1 VLPPAIFQEESSMRL
16 LRDALVWGYWHPF
29 KRLVWAL
36 PDGSAH
42 VLAGGLGRLLG
53 RVPNA
58 RLAGMA
64 EAARSIPGVPDDPA
78 ARLALARKAL
88 VEFCR
93 TDVEVLLFPKLT
105 PARTAALVTIAGRE
119 RLDAALGTG
128 RGVMLAFGHYGANQ
142 MIMPAIGYAGYRMWQ
157 LSAPATALNEKLP
170 EARGALVRRTRELR
184 WEHEQA
190 LPVTHIN
197 IFGGLKEA
205 FACLRGGHVL
215 GVAVDGGGG
224 GKRTAVPFLGRTAA
238 FPLGPMELAG
248 RTGCVVLPCFM
259 ERASGGRLTLRIE
272 EALPDVAPGPEAAAC
287 ATARMAGRLSR
298 AVVANPSHY
307 LYFLSFRLLMEK
319 GGHDPFFVSSGEA
332 A

>member
-1 VLPPAIFQEESSMRL
+1 MRM

-36 PDGSAH
+36 PDGAAH
-42 VLAGGLGRLLG
+42 GLARALGRALG

-64 EAARSIPGVPDDPA
+64 EAARLVPGVPDDPA

-88 VEFCR
+88 VEFCQ
-93 TDVEVLLFPKLT
+93 TDLEVLLFPRLT
-105 PARTAALVTIAGRE
+105 PARTAALVTIEGRE
-119 RLDAALGTG
+119 RLDAALGAG
-128 RGVMLAFGHYGANQ
+128 RGAMLAFGHYGANQ
-142 MIMPAIGYAGYRMWQ
+142 MVMAAIGHAGYRMWQ

-170 EARGALVRRTRELR
+170 EARGRLVRRTRELR
-184 WEHEQA
+184 WAHEQT
-190 LPVTHIN
+190 LPVSHVN

-224 GKRTAVPFLGRTAA
+224 ERRAAVPFLGRRAF
-238 FPLGPMELAG
+238 FPLGPMLLAG
-248 RTGCVVLPCFM
+248 KTGCAVLPCFM
-259 ERASGGRLTLRIE
+259 ERAADGRLRLRIE
-272 EALPDVAPGPEAAAC
+272 EPLPSVAPDSDGATE
-287 ATARMAGRLSR
+287 ATALVAERLSR

-307 LYFLSFRLLMEK
+307 LYFLAFRQLMAR
-319 GGHDPFFVSSGEA
+319 GGHEAFFA
-332 A
+332 D